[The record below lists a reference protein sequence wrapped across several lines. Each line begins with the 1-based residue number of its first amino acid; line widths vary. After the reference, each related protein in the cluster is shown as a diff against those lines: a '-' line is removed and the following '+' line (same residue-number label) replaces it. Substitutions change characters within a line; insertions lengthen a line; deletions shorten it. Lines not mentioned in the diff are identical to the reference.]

1 MRGGQRRQTCAD
13 QSAATPQRQRDGEEF
28 ARRFGGKRDFFFCWI
43 FNFFLFLTPASR
55 GRITS
60 LHPKDPDQKKR
71 KGFHSS
77 ERTEAFVR
85 LFVINQYSQ
94 DIDLFS
100 IRGPTRCCSNLYF
113 CRDLKEKEGCCF
125 CFFLPFCVCLA
136 SAATDMPSRGGR
148 FGACAGKLAGRPL
161 WMWVVMLCTLL
172 AGSAGACPALC
183 TCSGT
188 TVDCHG
194 LGLRSMPRN
203 IPRNTERL

>member
-43 FNFFLFLTPASR
+43 FFIFLFLTPASR
-55 GRITS
+55 NRITS

-94 DIDLFS
+94 DRSFFNQGAYEVLQQFIFLQRLKGERRLLFLFFFS
-100 IRGPTRCCSNLYF
+100 LFVSVWLQWRPTCPAEVAVLGRA
-113 CRDLKEKEGCCF
+113 R
-125 CFFLPFCVCLA
+125 A
-136 SAATDMPSRGGR
+136 SWP
-148 FGACAGKLAGRPL
+148 AGR
-161 WMWVVMLCTLL
+161 
-172 AGSAGACPALC
+172 
-183 TCSGT
+183 SG
-188 TVDCHG
+188 CG
-194 LGLRSMPRN
+194 W
-203 IPRNTERL
+203 